1 MYAAGPSRTLA
12 VKHRRL
18 TTFGDV
24 TSAAEWEGRHRA
36 EAVDGVTDWM
46 DRRVQPVDVERVAA
60 SLGIDAETTPTGLR
74 LKVRWDDWRAVA
86 VRRWCKNPTGKQWS
100 DMRIETLIREGV
112 IEADEPPDEAYEQA
126 ELVGVAS

>member
-1 MYAAGPSRTLA
+1 
-12 VKHRRL
+12 
-18 TTFGDV
+18 
-24 TSAAEWEGRHRA
+24 
-36 EAVDGVTDWM
+36 M

-86 VRRWCKNPTGKQWS
+86 VRRWCKNPTGKQWE

-112 IEADEPPDEAYEQA
+112 IEADEPPDLEVTES
-126 ELVGVAS
+126 LR